1 MLLRQPED
9 GEGTSPS
16 VQGDAWGWCQ
26 PQNCPFLG
34 ERWSCPH
41 LPAAKPPGA
50 IVTLS
55 SSMFPKAQEGFGYLA
70 SPAPLGSQQLLQ
82 VLQQTL
88 SLLVSQPSNRH
99 HHLPSI
105 SLPSA
110 IEQLAAGEEEGDSLC
125 QEVPALSQGT
135 LTTVGMGV
143 ANRAWGMTVE
153 QQHTSHGSISRDQGK
168 PAASPGEIPLLCPVL
183 LGLFP
188 HRTKKQK
195 PVTPHPA
202 VTLSPP
208 SGKDQRPL

>member
-1 MLLRQPED
+1 MMLLRQPED

-41 LPAAKPPGA
+41 LPAAKFPGA

-88 SLLVSQPSNRH
+88 SLLVPQPSSRH
-99 HHLPSI
+99 HHHHHLLST
-105 SLPSA
+105 SLPNTHN
-110 IEQLAAGEEEGDSLC
+110 QLAADEEEGDLLPWGGPCSF
-125 QEVPALSQGT
+125 P
-135 LTTVGMGV
+135 
-143 ANRAWGMTVE
+143 RA
-153 QQHTSHGSISRDQGK
+153 H
-168 PAASPGEIPLLCPVL
+168 
-183 LGLFP
+183 
-188 HRTKKQK
+188 
-195 PVTPHPA
+195 
-202 VTLSPP
+202 
-208 SGKDQRPL
+208 